1 MYMHIYYDNNIS
13 MGKKQEV
20 ADLNQKFLLSST
32 GFAGWNGNPSNCGNH
47 IPDFTSNKAASTI
60 PSPPLNFFNQ

>member
-1 MYMHIYYDNNIS
+1 

-47 IPDFTSNKAASTI
+47 IPDFTSHKAASTI